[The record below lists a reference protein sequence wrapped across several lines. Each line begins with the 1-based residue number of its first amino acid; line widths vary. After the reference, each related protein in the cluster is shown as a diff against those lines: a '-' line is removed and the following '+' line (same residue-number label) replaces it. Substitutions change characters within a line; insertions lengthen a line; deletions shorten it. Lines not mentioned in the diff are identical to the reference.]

1 MAVNCSHSF
10 DVRSPCTVSSQQ
22 QHCKEPHRRSRLS
35 IVVVWAG
42 QCSSSNKGQGR
53 STSLHTDQMC
63 PVAKSSQ
70 PNRFETARGGRVPRF
85 ALSSSFLSLEPS
97 SSLPNASVST
107 TRTTTTC
114 LTLSRSRAMRAAGL
128 DVHALAHTHY
138 TTCAPRLHAGSI
150 RV

>member
-1 MAVNCSHSF
+1 
-10 DVRSPCTVSSQQ
+10 
-22 QHCKEPHRRSRLS
+22 
-35 IVVVWAG
+35 
-42 QCSSSNKGQGR
+42 
-53 STSLHTDQMC
+53 
-63 PVAKSSQ
+63 VAQSWQ
-70 PNRFETARGGRVPRF
+70 PNRIETARSGCVPPF

-107 TRTTTTC
+107 TRTTSLC
-114 LTLSRSRAMRAAGL
+114 LTLSRLRAMRAAGL